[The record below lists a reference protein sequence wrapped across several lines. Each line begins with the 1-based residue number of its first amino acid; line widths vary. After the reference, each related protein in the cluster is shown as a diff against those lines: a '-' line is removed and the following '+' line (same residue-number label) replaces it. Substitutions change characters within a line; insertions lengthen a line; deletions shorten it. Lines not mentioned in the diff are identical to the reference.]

1 MLPDRPA
8 PPRSADDLAARTGP
22 AAHGA
27 GARLRR
33 SGVGLGGVALAAAV
47 LLLASCSSGGSGA
60 STGAAKATTTTP
72 AGTAKTACDQGQSLT
87 KVQATPA
94 QGAPA
99 KPGVSSFQLTSFDG
113 TPIRVN
119 WMPVEGATEAEPAP
133 TILMG
138 PGWSET
144 GDTSTTGSVLFDSL
158 SIPSMWDHGY
168 NVVTWDPRGFGASG
182 GKASVNDAKKEGR
195 DVQAILDWLSEQPQ
209 AEQDRNGDPRVGMA
223 GFSYGGGIQLTT
235 AAIDCRVD
243 AIVPGIA
250 WRSLESSLYPNETV
264 KAGWSNLLVSSAA
277 KAKLDPHIASA
288 HDEGNQTGGISQANQ
303 DWFRSRGPGDLVER
317 VRVPTLIIQG
327 TVDNL
332 FTLHEGIEN
341 YETLRKADVPVSMIW
356 FCGGHGAC
364 LTKGGDDPFVAERS
378 FAWLDRYLKGDT
390 KVDTGARFETLDQDG
405 AHWTADD
412 LPKATGTPVTA
423 TGSGTLVL
431 EPGGGSG
438 GVPVKPG
445 DVLGGVVATFTPS
458 KASKAVEVPISI
470 DEDALLLG
478 APKLT
483 VTYSGTQV
491 GDATGGARA
500 FAQIVDDETGLVV
513 GNQLTPIP
521 LVLDGD
527 EHELT
532 VPMEV
537 IVQHVQ
543 AGDSLTLQLVADTT
557 TFRPGPLDGSKV
569 ALSDVHVAIPVAKG
583 VREG

>member
-1 MLPDRPA
+1 MLPTHPTPHRRALRTD
-8 PPRSADDLAARTGP
+8 AARRG
-22 AAHGA
+22 GA
-27 GARLRR
+27 I
-33 SGVGLGGVALAAAV
+33 VALAGA
-47 LLLASCSSGGSGA
+47 LLLASCSSGGSNGSANDAGA
-60 STGAAKATTTTP
+60 GTTTP
-72 AGTAKTACDQGQSLT
+72 STATSLPSDPAKRPCGQGKTLAKVEAKPLLPAAG
-87 KVQATPA
+87 
-94 QGAPA
+94 
-99 KPGVSSFQLTSFDG
+99 KPGVSSFDLTSFDG
-113 TPIRVN
+113 TPIRLN
-119 WMPVEGATEAEPAP
+119 WMPVATASKAKPAP

-144 GDTSTTGSVLFDSL
+144 GDTSTTGSVLFASL
-158 SIPSMWDHGY
+158 SIPTMWDHGY
-168 NVVTWDPRGFGASG
+168 NVVTWDPRGFGGSG

-195 DVQAILDWLSEQPQ
+195 DVQAIIDWLSEQPQ
-209 AEQDRNGDPRVGMA
+209 AQQDRAGDPRVGMA

-277 KAKLDPHIASA
+277 KANLDPHIESA
-288 HDEGNQTGGISQANQ
+288 HDEGNATGTISQANQ
-303 DWFRSRGPGDLVER
+303 DWFRSRGPGDLVGK

-341 YETLRKADVPVSMIW
+341 YETLRKAGVPVSMIW

-364 LTKGGDDPFVAERS
+364 LTKGGDDPFVSDRS
-378 FAWLDRYLKGDT
+378 FAWLDRYLKGDA
-390 KVDTGARFETLDQDG
+390 KVETGARFEALDQDG
-405 AHWTADD
+405 KHWMADD
-412 LPKATGTPVTA
+412 LPGATGQPVTA
-423 TGSGTLVL
+423 IGSGTLVL

-445 DVLGGVVATFTPS
+445 DVLGGVVAKFTPS
-458 KASKAVEVPISI
+458 KASKALEVPIRI
-470 DEDALLLG
+470 GQEALLLG
-478 APKLT
+478 APKLSL
-483 VTYSGTQV
+483 TYSGTQAD
-491 GDATGGARA
+491 GTASGARA
-500 FAQIVDDETGLVV
+500 FAQIVDDQTGLVV

-521 LVLDGD
+521 LELDGE
-527 EHELT
+527 EHTLT
-532 VPMEV
+532 LPMEV
-537 IVQHVQ
+537 IVEHVQ

-569 ALSDVHVAIPVAKG
+569 AFTEVQVAIPVAKG